1 MFLILKK
8 DNSESVNSI
17 IEKESAVCFYYWN
30 NCGHCHQIMPTWIK
44 LCKKHNKDVN
54 IINIELSE
62 MQYLNSESR
71 NIMGFPSI
79 LRYEKGIKKEE
90 FNGQRDSDS
99 LEKFLLKS
107 KKAAPKKA
115 VPKKPIIIKKKP
127 IKKPIKKAVVKKP
140 KK

>member
-8 DNSESVNSI
+8 DNSESVNNI
-17 IEKESAVCFYYWN
+17 IEKESTICFYYWN

-62 MQYLNSESR
+62 MQYLKPESR

-79 LRYEKGIKKEE
+79 LRYEKGVKKEE

-107 KKAAPKKA
+107 KKPAA
-115 VPKKPIIIKKKP
+115 KKPVAKKP
-127 IKKPIKKAVVKKP
+127 VAKKPVAKKP
-140 KK
+140 KRAIDKKTKK

>member
-17 IEKESAVCFYYWN
+17 IEKESTVCFYYWN

-62 MQYLNSESR
+62 MQYLNPESR

-79 LRYEKGIKKEE
+79 LRYEKGVKKEE

-107 KKAAPKKA
+107 KKAAPKKPA
-115 VPKKPIIIKKKP
+115 PKKPFIIK
-127 IKKPIKKAVVKKP
+127 KKPIKKAVVKKP